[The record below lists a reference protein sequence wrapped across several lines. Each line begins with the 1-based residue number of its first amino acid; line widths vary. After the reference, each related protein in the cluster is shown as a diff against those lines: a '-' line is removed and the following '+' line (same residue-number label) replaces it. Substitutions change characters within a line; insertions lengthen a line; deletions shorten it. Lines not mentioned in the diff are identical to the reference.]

1 VTARERIALRALRR
15 EHHAA
20 AARVA
25 EWEDGGDGLVAF
37 DADGRA
43 VACVDVGW
51 TWLGVRAVVR
61 WVQA

>member
-1 VTARERIALRALRR
+1 MREAMALRALRR
-15 EHHAA
+15 DYPMA